1 MSRRIGTWLKHAAI
15 TAGAAFCLVVATGA
29 QPAKA
34 QISIQVPFV
43 SLGIGAPA
51 YYPYYYPYYG
61 YPYYYHHAYYGY
73 HYRHCHWWH
82 HHCHYY

>member
-1 MSRRIGTWLKHAAI
+1 MSRRIGSWIKHAAI
-15 TAGAAFCLVVATGA
+15 TAGVALCLVVATGA

-43 SLGIGAPA
+43 SLGIGVPA

-61 YPYYYHHAYYGY
+61 YPYYHRAYYSGY
-73 HYRHCHWWH
+73 YRRCHWWH
-82 HHCHYY
+82 HRCHYY

>member
-1 MSRRIGTWLKHAAI
+1 MSRGIGRWLKHAAI

-43 SLGIGAPA
+43 SLGIGVPS
-51 YYPYYYPYYG
+51 YYPYYIPLTDSLFYQ
-61 YPYYYHHAYYGY
+61 
-73 HYRHCHWWH
+73 
-82 HHCHYY
+82 

>member
-1 MSRRIGTWLKHAAI
+1 MSRGIGRWLKHAAI

-43 SLGIGAPA
+43 SLGIGVPS

-61 YPYYYHHAYYGY
+61 YPYYRTNYWG
-73 HYRHCHWWH
+73 HYRRCHWWH

>member
-1 MSRRIGTWLKHAAI
+1 MSRGIGRWLKHAAI

-43 SLGIGAPA
+43 SLGIGVPS

-61 YPYYYHHAYYGY
+61 YPYYRAHYWG
-73 HYRHCHWWH
+73 HYRRCHWWH

>member
-1 MSRRIGTWLKHAAI
+1 MGRGIGSWLKHAAI
-15 TAGAAFCLVVATGA
+15 TVGAALCLIAATGT

-61 YPYYYHHAYYGY
+61 YPYYYRTHYWG
-73 HYRHCHWWH
+73 HYRRCHWWN

>member
-1 MSRRIGTWLKHAAI
+1 MGRGLGSWLKHTAI
-15 TAGAAFCLVVATGA
+15 TAGAALCLVVATGT

-43 SLGIGAPA
+43 SLGIGVPG

-61 YPYYYHHAYYGY
+61 YPYYYRTHYRGYYG
-73 HYRHCHWWH
+73 RCHWWH